1 MSLRATRN
9 FNAVDPAAYLTLA
22 IEWSRSAD
30 DTTLRSA
37 VDRAYYAAFLT
48 TRDQLSGK
56 GYGHF
61 TADPQVHSQV
71 AKLLSATNK
80 NAGEKLIILRRAR
93 NRLNYQTGNVTLPR
107 GQSVRSLMLFARI
120 VVEAAQELPNVT

>member
-56 GYGHF
+56 GYGRF

-80 NAGEKLIILRRAR
+80 EAGEKLIILRRAR